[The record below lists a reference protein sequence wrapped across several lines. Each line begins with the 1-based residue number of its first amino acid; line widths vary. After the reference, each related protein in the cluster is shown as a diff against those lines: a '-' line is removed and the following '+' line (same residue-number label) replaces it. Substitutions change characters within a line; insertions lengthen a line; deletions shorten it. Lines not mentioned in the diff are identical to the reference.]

1 LRAIIGPNFGTIE
14 DMPLP
19 IALGFF
25 YGRTPPPWPV
35 WVIGL
40 VVVIVASTA
49 SSWQFWVQRAKGIR
63 GRNWPTVS
71 AVIDLASV
79 QKRVEPGGKGPPII
93 TWVVLLTYVY
103 RNPEMQT
110 GDFDKECYSED
121 EARAWAESV
130 KGSTVMVHVDP
141 KDPGNSVLRA
151 EDLDAATPVAAKN

>member
-1 LRAIIGPNFGTIE
+1 MT
-14 DMPLP
+14 LP
-19 IALGFF
+19 IDLCFL

-35 WVIGL
+35 WVI
-40 VVVIVASTA
+40 VVGMGVVGACA

-71 AVIDLASV
+71 AVIDIASV
-79 QKRVEPGGKGPPII
+79 QKRVESGGKGPPII

-103 RNPEMQT
+103 RNPELQT
-110 GDFDKECYSED
+110 GDYDKECYSED

-141 KDPGNSVLRA
+141 KDPANSVLRA
-151 EDLDAATPVAAKN
+151 EDLENAISPVSEQKLTTSS